1 MGEGSGAVGADEV
14 DAMREAA
21 SPPPPLL
28 GQLPAAAPSPD
39 AGMLWEVGPPMGISP
54 ALPFL
59 SMLHGGAAGIPPPPA
74 TTLQMPA
81 HSGGLALSG
90 EGLAG
95 SGGGTGSRKSPR
107 LSPAL
112 QAQASPGAL
121 LRLDVSDVWFG
132 EAGGAGAGSMFPAL
146 ADLFKDPHGSAGLSL

>member
-112 QAQASPGAL
+112 QAQAC
-121 LRLDVSDVWFG
+121 
-132 EAGGAGAGSMFPAL
+132 
-146 ADLFKDPHGSAGLSL
+146 